1 MAQTEPT
8 MKISELS
15 TRSGVPVSTIKFY
28 IRKKLLPKPMKTGET
43 QGLYTLKHLDRLKL
57 IQKIQKEGNMPL
69 DKIREITE
77 MIDSSEEREK
87 RGNDEGASRQKA
99 AIVQTAISLFRG
111 KGYEAVTIADI
122 VDAAGIGRST
132 FYKNFRNKKDL
143 FIECIRDIA
152 HSEGIPEDGKEVNET
167 DGFALFD
174 RSAEAYFKESPL
186 WTDMI
191 KMLRA
196 AAINDPA
203 EFEEILEEALQ
214 LKIDVFRKRIK
225 TSMKQGFMRE
235 VDPTL
240 LAVVLLGIQDS
251 CSEYIAKGKLDQTP
265 EGIFEGVKDILLH
278 GIRRRG

>member
-1 MAQTEPT
+1 MAPTEPK

-15 TRSGVPVSTIKFY
+15 ARSGIPVSTIKFY
-28 IRKKLLPKPMKTGET
+28 IRKRLLPKPMKTGET
-43 QGLYTLKHLDRLKL
+43 QGVYTLKHIDRLKL
-57 IQKIQKEGNMPL
+57 IQKLQKEGNMPL

-77 MIDSSEEREK
+77 MVDSSVDREK
-87 RGNDEGASRQKA
+87 RGNEEGAFRQKA
-99 AIVQTAISLFRG
+99 EIVQTAITLFRE

-132 FYKNFRNKKDL
+132 FYKHFANKKDL
-143 FIECIRDIA
+143 FIECIRDIT
-152 HSEGIPEDGKEVNET
+152 HSEGIPEDVEEVNET
-167 DGFALFD
+167 NGFALFD

-186 WTDMI
+186 WSDMI

-203 EFEEILEEALQ
+203 EFEQTLEEALQ

-225 TSMKQGFMRE
+225 TSMQQGFMRE
-235 VDPTL
+235 VNPTL
-240 LAVVLLGIQDS
+240 LAVMLLGIQDS
-251 CSEYIAKGKLDQTP
+251 CSEYIAKGQLEQTP

-278 GIRRRG
+278 GVRRRG